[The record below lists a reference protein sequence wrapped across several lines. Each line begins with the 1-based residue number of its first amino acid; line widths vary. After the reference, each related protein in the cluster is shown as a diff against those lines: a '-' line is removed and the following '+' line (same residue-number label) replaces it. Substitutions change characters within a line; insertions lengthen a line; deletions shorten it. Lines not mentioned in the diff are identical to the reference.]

1 MEIKFDDKATNN
13 KEIEALVK
21 KFLNEVDTAEKKR
34 DVPVVVYQDGVKKS
48 YYIRCAI
55 SGATMNKVVSL
66 DARLDPESD
75 DTFRDNREVQ
85 MTNNTFL
92 RMKLDAE
99 NAREFNDIIAEYITS
114 YGHEKPLKIWGGQH
128 RSKAGLALQVELT
141 VAPMARPTALSRPP
155 IPISPP
161 ASAPTPAQSR
171 RSRPR

>member
-21 KFLNEVDTAEKKR
+21 KFLNEVDTAEKKK

-55 SGATMNKVVSL
+55 SGATMNKTVSL
-66 DARLDPESD
+66 DARLDPDNDE
-75 DTFRDNREVQ
+75 TFRDNREMQ

-99 NAREFNDIIAEYITS
+99 NAREFNDIIAEYVTS
-114 YGHEKPLKIWGGQH
+114 YLPEKPLKVWGGQH
-128 RSKAGLALQVELT
+128 RARAIIDAFMKKKVSRCHGFRVYFSLT
-141 VAPMARPTALSRPP
+141 K
-155 IPISPP
+155 
-161 ASAPTPAQSR
+161 
-171 RSRPR
+171 

>member
-1 MEIKFDDKATNN
+1 MEIKFDDKAVNS
-13 KEIEALVK
+13 KEIETIVK
-21 KFLNEVDTAEKKR
+21 KFLNEVATAEKTK
-34 DVPVVVYQDGVKKS
+34 DVPVVIYQDGVKKS

-92 RMKLDAE
+92 RMKIDAE

-114 YGHEKPLKIWGGQH
+114 YGTEKPLKIWGG
-128 RSKAGLALQVELT
+128 
-141 VAPMARPTALSRPP
+141 
-155 IPISPP
+155 
-161 ASAPTPAQSR
+161 
-171 RSRPR
+171 